1 MRKLEDEDPPLM
13 NVLFWG
19 PNNTEKS
26 MELRENETGIV
37 QVRIK
42 TEPRQNIPPGGPEG
56 FISKHM

>member
-37 QVRIK
+37 QVK
-42 TEPRQNIPPGGPEG
+42 IPQGGRG
-56 FISKHM
+56 FHK